1 LIYQTKNIIMKTL
14 IVSLL
19 ILMVGL
25 TAPAQAKFICK
36 NGYIGFY
43 SHTPMEDIKGDNNQV
58 ASILNAENGEVIFN
72 VLMKSFKFDR
82 ALMEEHFNEN
92 YVESDKFPKSTFKGK
107 ITNLSSVDFKKDGT
121 YNVDI
126 EGELLIHGA
135 TKPVKAQG
143 TFDIKEGKITAKS
156 KFQLDPKDYN
166 IDIPSVVK
174 EKFAD
179 KMDITVNLV
188 YAPFEK

>member
-1 LIYQTKNIIMKTL
+1 MKTL
-14 IVSLL
+14 LASIL
-19 ILMVGL
+19 ILMVGF
-25 TAPAQAKFICK
+25 TCSAQTKFICK

-58 ASILNAENGEVIFN
+58 ASILNTENGEVIIN

-92 YVESDKFPKSTFKGK
+92 YVESDKYPKSTFKGK
-107 ITNLSSVDFKKDGT
+107 ITNLSAIDFKKDGI

-126 EGELLIHGA
+126 EGNMLIHGA
-135 TKPVKAQG
+135 TNPVKTQG
-143 TFDIKEGKITAKS
+143 TLEIKEGKITAKS
-156 KFQLDPKDYN
+156 KFQLDPKEYK

-179 KMDITVNLV
+179 KMDITVNAV
-188 YAPFEK
+188 YAPFEKQ